1 MIKARAI
8 YRSGFFFLS
17 KFAPL
22 KVNDSLGL
30 NFNQLNFLKMS
41 KTVLTNDTYSNE
53 LQVYVNQERAAVDLA
68 NSVGKLLFDKSIELV
83 LFRNHLADTS
93 VTEILR
99 LHKYAAEVVG
109 KPISVF
115 DTADLAKELYEMELA
130 PAKIDI
136 GKLASEWL
144 SARDHYKTH
153 REFLSDKLSNFMID
167 AGNEI
172 EPRDVVL
179 YGFGRI
185 GRLAARELIKQAGKG
200 QQLRLRAIV
209 TRENDEVSLK
219 KRAAL
224 FENDSVHG
232 RFKGTVDIDY
242 EHKALLIN
250 GQRVYMIATND
261 PATVDYTSYG
271 IDNALMIDNTGV
283 LKDRAGLSKHLEAK
297 GVSKVILTAPG
308 KEVPNIVYGINHRD
322 LDIENETIFSAAS
335 CTTNAICPIL
345 FTVNNALKLD
355 KGHIE
360 TVHAYTNDQNLL
372 DNMHKKSRRGR
383 SAAINM
389 VITETGAGKA
399 VTKVIPEL
407 ADKLTANAVRVPT
420 PNGSLAIIHAYV
432 EKPTTKDEINA
443 IIRKQALEGDLVN
456 QIYYSISEELVSSDI
471 IGNEC
476 CSVFDSQATIVSA
489 DGKGIVLYVWY
500 DNEFGYTKQVIRL
513 AKYVAKVRRNMYY

>member
-1 MIKARAI
+1 M
-8 YRSGFFFLS
+8 
-17 KFAPL
+17 
-22 KVNDSLGL
+22 D
-30 NFNQLNFLKMS
+30 
-41 KTVLTNDTYSNE
+41 
-53 LQVYVNQERAAVDLA
+53 
-68 NSVGKLLFDKSIELV
+68 
-83 LFRNHLADTS
+83 
-93 VTEILR
+93 
-99 LHKYAAEVVG
+99 
-109 KPISVF
+109 
-115 DTADLAKELYEMELA
+115 LA
-130 PAKIDI
+130 PAKIDV

-144 SARDHYKTH
+144 TERDRYKNH
-153 REFLSDKLSNFMID
+153 KDFLEEKLRNFFKEE
-167 AGNEI
+167 GQNI

-185 GRLAARELIKQAGKG
+185 GRLAARELISQAGRG

-209 TRENDEVSLK
+209 TRENDDLSLK

-232 RFKGTVDIDY
+232 RFRGTVTVDY
-242 EHKALLIN
+242 ENRCLMVN
-250 GQRVYMIATND
+250 GQRVFMIATND
-261 PATVDYTSYG
+261 PTTVDYAAYG
-271 IDNALMIDNTGV
+271 INNALMIDNTGV
-283 LKDRAGLSKHLEAK
+283 LKDRAGLSKHLSSK

-345 FTVNNALKLD
+345 KVIHDGLGLD

-420 PNGSLAIIHAYV
+420 PNGSLDIIHAYV
-432 EKPTTKDEINA
+432 KKSTTVEEVNA
-443 IIRKQALEGDLVN
+443 MVRKAALDGDLVN
-456 QIYYSISEELVSSDI
+456 QIYFSISEELVSSDI

-476 CSVFDSQATIVSA
+476 CSVFDSQATIVSP
-489 DGKGIVLYVWY
+489 DGTGVVLYVWY

-513 AKYVAKVRRNMYY
+513 AKYVAKVRRNIYY